1 MAAHRYWRTTGIVSY
16 GGSDLELSE
25 FQLLAA
31 GVRVDGP
38 ATLTASAAPAVGAVS
53 DLKDGATTS
62 VARWAAAD
70 VPSLV
75 LSWDFGSGGDVDVTD
90 IRLGS
95 STLPARFLLS
105 ATIQWSDDA
114 LAWTT
119 SKVVPSAAWPG
130 PSTLTLSTG
139 GGAPYWRAN
148 AYSIPAG
155 SVSAIPITLPSNL
168 QPGSLLLVGVN
179 YRGTPTAVPVGWTAI
194 STSAVGSPSGQNSVV
209 YSKVA
214 TDADSGSVV
223 TFSQTTAT
231 TGLSA
236 YMIELAS
243 FNGTPV
249 VDQTATGMVNG
260 VPSTA
265 ISVLTSGGDARMA
278 VVYGSTTTAFS
289 STTATVDLTPAS
301 ASEWISRTVQNISD
315 LRGAFFTRGLNNGG
329 TTAGTLSSAGSS
341 GSTSFTW
348 NAFLFVASAGI
359 LQNRAG
365 RTRMPL
371 VNTAGS
377 LAVTGITAYGN
388 TRTAAIYRARKD
400 YINTQFG
407 QGIGRLRGTTKDKG
421 TPNVP
426 VSERVRLYRMRDGL
440 LLREVFSTPGTGAY
454 SFDYIDETE
463 TYFVISFDHDLA
475 YRAVVADNLNLA
487 NGGVELIA

>member
-1 MAAHRYWRTTGIVSY
+1 MAAHRYWRAVGIVSY
-16 GGSDLELSE
+16 AGGDLELSE
-25 FQLLAA
+25 FQLLSA

-38 ATLTASAAPAVGAVS
+38 ATLTASAAPTVGAVA
-53 DLKDGATTS
+53 DLKDDATTS

-70 VPSLV
+70 VPTLV
-75 LSWDFGSGGDVDVTD
+75 FSWDFGGGGDVDVMD

-95 STLPARFLLS
+95 STSAARFLLS

-119 SKVVPSAAWPG
+119 SKVVSSAAWPG

-139 GGAPYWRAN
+139 GGAPYWRSS

-155 SVSAIPITLPSNL
+155 AVSAVPITLPVSL
-168 QPGSLLLVGVN
+168 QPGSLLLIGVN
-179 YRGTPTAVPVGWTAI
+179 YRGTPTAVPAGWTAI

-214 TDADSGSVV
+214 TDADSGSLV
-223 TFSQTTAT
+223 TFSQTTSVS
-231 TGLSA
+231 GLSA

-249 VDQTATGMVNG
+249 VDQSATGLVNG
-260 VPSTA
+260 VASTA

-278 VVYGSTTTAFS
+278 VVFGSTTTAFTNS
-289 STTATVDLTPAS
+289 SATVDLAPAS

-315 LRGAFFTRGLNNGG
+315 LRGAFFTRGLSNGG

-341 GSTSFTW
+341 GATSFTW

-365 RTRMPL
+365 RTRVPL
-371 VNTAGS
+371 IGTAGT
-377 LAVTGITAYGN
+377 LAVTGLTAYGN

-407 QGIGRLRGTTKDKG
+407 QGVGRVRGTTKDKG
-421 TPNVP
+421 SPNVP
-426 VSERVRLYRMRDGL
+426 VSERVRLYRMRDGQL
-440 LLREVFSTPGTGAY
+440 MREVWSTPGTGAY
-454 SFDYIDETE
+454 SFDYVDETE
-463 TYFVISFDHDLA
+463 PYFVISFDHDLA
-475 YRAVVADNLNLA
+475 FRAVVADNLTLA
-487 NGGVELIA
+487 GGGVELIA